1 MVQNRVSN
9 YFSQQ
14 NLKLVGL
21 TMIWLGY
28 FLPWVPHHAAALSM
42 GAYDLAAWVML
53 LPQVQDGSIA
63 ISRLHFLGLIS
74 FAIVLTFEVSLQ
86 GGVWRWLFLVVG
98 LGIIMMIPSYPDIL
112 YFRTD
117 LMVQSQIA
125 LVGATLLMIV
135 ALWYWRNWRWM
146 KIVQGIVAALVGY
159 GALRALLLI
168 RPAVGI
174 LYGTIP
180 EIGLGWYI
188 TLLGC
193 LFVFVSIISDNSVRS
208 FEIE

>member
-63 ISRLHFLGLIS
+63 ISRFHFLALMS
-74 FAIVLTFEVSLQ
+74 LAIVLTFEVSLQ
-86 GGVWRWLFLVVG
+86 GGVWRWLLLVVG

-125 LVGATLLMIV
+125 LVGATLVMTV

-174 LYGTIP
+174 LYGIMP
-180 EIGLGWYI
+180 KIGLGWYV

-193 LFVFVSIISDNSVRS
+193 MFVFVSIIFDSRLRS
-208 FEIE
+208 NERE

>member
-1 MVQNRVSN
+1 MVQNSVSN

-63 ISRLHFLGLIS
+63 ISRLHFLALIS
-74 FAIVLTFEVSLQ
+74 LAIVLTFEVSLQ
-86 GGVWRWLFLVVG
+86 GGVWRWLLLIVG
-98 LGIIMMIPSYPDIL
+98 LGIMMLMPSYPDIL

-117 LMVQSQIA
+117 LMVQSQIV
-125 LVGATLLMIV
+125 LVGATLLMTV
-135 ALWYWRNWRWM
+135 LLWYLRNRRH
-146 KIVQGIVAALVGY
+146 KGS
-159 GALRALLLI
+159 
-168 RPAVGI
+168 
-174 LYGTIP
+174 
-180 EIGLGWYI
+180 GL
-188 TLLGC
+188 
-193 LFVFVSIISDNSVRS
+193 
-208 FEIE
+208 